1 MFGSSSSS
9 FLLKGLLFS
18 AGSLIK
24 NSFCFLIYHNDF
36 SLISQD
42 TARRRFLS
50 YYTLLALISLGFC
63 FHLNEQVQKN
73 FFKYITLFKS

>member
-9 FLLKGLLFS
+9 FLLKGLLFFS
-18 AGSLIK
+18 RQLDK

-36 SLISQD
+36 SFISQD

-50 YYTLLALISLGFC
+50 YYTLSAPISLGFC
-63 FHLNEQVQKN
+63 FYPNE
-73 FFKYITLFKS
+73 